1 MPEISPKDRVT
12 LVDIASDA
20 GVSRAT
26 VSLVLR
32 NVPSVAPSTRKR
44 VLQSIT
50 KLGYVYHRGA
60 ANLRTQRSHAI
71 GLIVSDITNPFFAE
85 IIIAIEDWLGSAGLV
100 TILGNTSENP
110 EKQQRLLRSLS
121 EYPADGILICP
132 TLGSINGTGNLAGRL
147 PPLVAFTRPM
157 SGVDYAGVDNVA
169 GSELAIDHLAALG
182 HRHIA
187 FIGGPSPLSSAQQ
200 RFLGYRQGL
209 DKNGIPF
216 REDLVIEQAP
226 NRKGGFQGLTTA
238 LTLSP
243 APTAAVCFNDVVA
256 LGAIEALRSSGKE
269 PGKDFSIVGFN
280 NIADAHFG
288 GLTTVDTSP
297 AKIGE
302 AAADLLLHRIKE
314 PTAPVRQVILTPRL
328 IIREST
334 ARAQPGI
341 TSGLNSN

>member
-1 MPEISPKDRVT
+1 MVTTAHQSRVT
-12 LVDIASDA
+12 LLDIASDA

-32 NVPSVAPSTRKR
+32 NAPSVAPSTRKR
-44 VLQSIT
+44 VLQSISR
-50 KLGYVYHRGA
+50 LGYVYHRGA
-60 ANLRTQRSHAI
+60 ASLRTQRSHAI

-85 IIIAIEDWLGSAGLV
+85 IIVSIEDWLGLAGLV

-110 EKQQRLLRSLS
+110 EKQQRLLRSMS
-121 EYPADGILICP
+121 EYPADGILICS
-132 TLGSINGTGNLAGRL
+132 TQGSDKGSGNLQGRL
-147 PPLVAFTRPM
+147 PPVVAFTRPI

-169 GSELAIDHLAALG
+169 GSELAIDHLSALG

-187 FIGGPSPLSSAQQ
+187 FVGGPSQLSSAQQ

-209 DKNGIPF
+209 EKNRLPF
-216 REDLVIEQAP
+216 QQELFVEQAP
-226 NRKGGFQGLTTA
+226 TRKGGFQGLMTA

-243 APTAAVCFNDVVA
+243 TPTAAVCFNDVVA
-256 LGAIEALRSSGKE
+256 LGAIEALRAAGKQ
-269 PGKDFSIVGFN
+269 PGKDFSILGFN

-288 GLTTVDTSP
+288 NLTTVDTSP

-314 PTAPVRQVILTPRL
+314 PNAPLRQVILTPRL
-328 IIREST
+328 VIREST
-334 ARAQPGI
+334 ARAPAQCE
-341 TSGLNSN
+341 

>member
-1 MPEISPKDRVT
+1 MVATSSQPRVT
-12 LVDIASDA
+12 LLDIASDA

-32 NVPSVAPSTRKR
+32 NVPSVAPATRKR
-44 VLQSIT
+44 VLQSIDR
-50 KLGYVYHRGA
+50 LGYVYHRGA
-60 ANLRTQRSHAI
+60 ASLRTQRSHAI

-85 IIIAIEDWLGSAGLV
+85 IIISIEDWLGTAGLV

-110 EKQQRLLRSLS
+110 EKQQRLLRSMS
-121 EYPADGILICP
+121 EYPADGILICS
-132 TLGSINGTGNLAGRL
+132 TQASDKGTGSLEGRL
-147 PPLVAFTRPM
+147 PPVVAFTRPIT
-157 SGVDYAGVDNVA
+157 GFDYAGIDNVA
-169 GSELAIDHLAALG
+169 GSELAIDHLSALG

-187 FIGGPSPLSSAQQ
+187 LIGGPSQLSSAQQ

-209 DKNGIPF
+209 EKNGLPF
-216 REDLVIEQAP
+216 QPDLFVEQAP
-226 NRKGGFQGLTTA
+226 TRKGGFQGLMTA
-238 LTLSP
+238 LSLSP

-256 LGAIEALRSSGKE
+256 LGAIEALRAAGKQ

-288 GLTTVDTSP
+288 NLTTVDTSP

-314 PTAPVRQVILTPRL
+314 PNAPLRQVILTPRL
-328 IIREST
+328 VIREST
-334 ARAQPGI
+334 ARAPAR
-341 TSGLNSN
+341 TE

>member
-1 MPEISPKDRVT
+1 MEAPPKDRVT

-44 VLQSIT
+44 VLQSISR
-50 KLGYVYHRGA
+50 LGYVYHRGA

-110 EKQQRLLRSLS
+110 EKQQRLLKSLS

-132 TLGSINGTGNLAGRL
+132 TQGSITGAGSLAGRL
-147 PPLVAFTRPM
+147 PPVVAFTRPLN
-157 SGVDYAGVDNVA
+157 GVDYAGVDNVA
-169 GSELAIDHLAALG
+169 GSELAIDHLATLG

-187 FIGGPSPLSSAQQ
+187 FIGGPSAISSAQQ
-200 RFLGYRQGL
+200 RSLGYRQGL
-209 DKNGIPF
+209 EKKGIPF

-226 NRKGGFQGLTTA
+226 NRNGGFQGLRTA
-238 LTLSP
+238 LSLSP

-269 PGKDFSIVGFN
+269 PGRDFSIVGFN

-334 ARAQPGI
+334 ARATP
-341 TSGLNSN
+341 GLNSR

>member
-1 MPEISPKDRVT
+1 MTVTSPKDRVT

-32 NVPSVAPSTRKR
+32 NVPSVAPATRKR
-44 VLQSIT
+44 VLQSINR
-50 KLGYVYHRGA
+50 LGYVYHRGA

-71 GLIVSDITNPFFAE
+71 GLVVSDITNPFFAE

-110 EKQQRLLRSLS
+110 EKQQRLLKSLS

-132 TLGSINGTGNLAGRL
+132 TQGSITEVGSFGGRL
-147 PPLVAFTRPM
+147 PPVVAFTRPLN
-157 SGVDYAGVDNVA
+157 GIDYAGVDNLA
-169 GSELAIDHLAALG
+169 GSELAIDHLAKLG
-182 HRHIA
+182 HRQIA
-187 FIGGPSPLSSAQQ
+187 FIGGPSALSSAQQ
-200 RFLGYRQGL
+200 RFLGYQQGL
-209 DKNGIPF
+209 EKNGIPF
-216 REDLVIEQAP
+216 REDLFIEEAP
-226 NRKGGFQGLTTA
+226 NRKGGFEGLTTA
-238 LTLSP
+238 LSLSP

-269 PGKDFSIVGFN
+269 PGRDFSIVGFN

-314 PTAPVRQVILTPRL
+314 PSAPVRQVILTPRL
-328 IIREST
+328 IVRQST
-334 ARAQPGI
+334 RAPARVE
-341 TSGLNSN
+341 

>member
-1 MPEISPKDRVT
+1 MIEASPKDRVT

-32 NVPSVAPSTRKR
+32 NVPSVAPATRKR

-85 IIIAIEDWLGSAGLV
+85 IIIAIEDWLGSTGFV
-100 TILGNTSENP
+100 TILGNTSENL
-110 EKQQRLLRSLS
+110 EKQQRLLKSLS
-121 EYPADGILICP
+121 EYPVDGILICP
-132 TLGSINGTGNLAGRL
+132 TQGSITGAGSLAGRR
-147 PPLVAFTRPM
+147 PPVVAFTRPV
-157 SGVDYAGVDNVA
+157 SGLDYAGVDNVA
-169 GSELAIDHLAALG
+169 GSELAIDYLAALG
-182 HRHIA
+182 HQHIA
-187 FIGGPSPLSSAQQ
+187 FIGGPSSLSSAQQ
-200 RFLGYRQGL
+200 RFLGYRLGL
-209 DKNGIPF
+209 EKNGISF
-216 REDLVIEQAP
+216 RENLVVEQAP
-226 NRKGGFQGLTTA
+226 NRKGGFQGLTAA

-256 LGAIEALRSSGKE
+256 LGAIEALRSSSKE
-269 PGKDFSIVGFN
+269 PGRDFSIVGFN

-314 PTAPVRQVILTPRL
+314 PTSPVRQVILTPRL
-328 IIREST
+328 IVREST
-334 ARAQPGI
+334 ARRSPG
-341 TSGLNSN
+341 SSPD

>member
-1 MPEISPKDRVT
+1 MEAPPKDRVT

-44 VLQSIT
+44 VLQSISR
-50 KLGYVYHRGA
+50 LGYVYHRGA

-110 EKQQRLLRSLS
+110 EKQQRLLKSLS

-132 TLGSINGTGNLAGRL
+132 TQGSITEAGTLAGRL
-147 PPLVAFTRPM
+147 PPLVAFTRPLN
-157 SGVDYAGVDNVA
+157 GVDYAGVDNVA
-169 GSELAIDHLAALG
+169 GSELAIDHLATLG

-187 FIGGPSPLSSAQQ
+187 FIGGPASLSSAQQ
-200 RFLGYRQGL
+200 RSLGYRQGL
-209 DKNGIPF
+209 EKNGIPF

-256 LGAIEALRSSGKE
+256 LGAIEALRSCGKE
-269 PGKDFSIVGFN
+269 PGRDFSIVGFN

-328 IIREST
+328 IVRDST
-334 ARAQPGI
+334 ARAAVGI
-341 TSGLNSN
+341 TPDLNSK

>member
-1 MPEISPKDRVT
+1 MIDVLPKDRVT
-12 LVDIASDA
+12 LLDIASDA

-32 NVPSVAPSTRKR
+32 NVPSVAPATRKR
-44 VLQSIT
+44 VRQSIDR
-50 KLGYVYHRGA
+50 LGYVYHRGA

-85 IIIAIEDWLGSAGLV
+85 IIVAIEDSLGSAGLV

-132 TLGSINGTGNLAGRL
+132 TQGPIGGAGSMASRL
-147 PPLVAFTRPM
+147 PPVVAFTRPII
-157 SGVDYAGVDNVA
+157 GVDYAGVDNVA

-187 FIGGPSPLSSAQQ
+187 FIGGPSELSSAQQ
-200 RFLGYRQGL
+200 RSLGYRQGL
-209 DKNGIPF
+209 EKNGIPF
-216 REDLVIEQAP
+216 REDLFIEQAP
-226 NRKGGFQGLTTA
+226 NRKGGFHGLMTG
-238 LTLSP
+238 LSRSP

-256 LGAIEALRSSGKE
+256 LGAIEALRSCGRE

-314 PTAPVRQVILTPRL
+314 PTAPVRQVILAPRL
-328 IIREST
+328 VVREST
-334 ARAQPGI
+334 APAPARAE
-341 TSGLNSN
+341 

>member
-1 MPEISPKDRVT
+1 MVGTASQSRVT
-12 LVDIASDA
+12 LLHIASDA

-44 VLQSIT
+44 VLQSIDR
-50 KLGYVYHRGA
+50 LGYVYHRGA

-85 IIIAIEDWLGSAGLV
+85 IIVSIEDWLGTAGLV

-110 EKQQRLLRSLS
+110 EKQRRLLRSMS
-121 EYPADGILICP
+121 EYPADGILICS
-132 TLGSINGTGNLAGRL
+132 TQGSDKGPGNLEGRL
-147 PPLVAFTRPM
+147 PPVVAFTRPI
-157 SGVDYAGVDNVA
+157 SGFDYAGVDNVA
-169 GSELAIDHLAALG
+169 GSELAIDHLSALG

-187 FIGGPSPLSSAQQ
+187 LIGGPSQLSSAQQ

-209 DKNGIPF
+209 EKNGLPF
-216 REDLVIEQAP
+216 QPDLFVEQAP
-226 NRKGGFQGLTTA
+226 TRKGGFQGLMTA
-238 LTLSP
+238 LTISP
-243 APTAAVCFNDVVA
+243 TPTAAVCFNDVVA
-256 LGAIEALRSSGKE
+256 LGAIEALRAAGKQ

-280 NIADAHFG
+280 NIADAQFG
-288 GLTTVDTSP
+288 NLTTVDTSP

-314 PTAPVRQVILTPRL
+314 PNAPLRQVILTPRL
-328 IIREST
+328 VIREST
-334 ARAQPGI
+334 ARAPAR
-341 TSGLNSN
+341 TE

>member
-1 MPEISPKDRVT
+1 MTDPSPKDRVT

-44 VLQSIT
+44 VLQSISR
-50 KLGYVYHRGA
+50 LGYVYHRGA

-71 GLIVSDITNPFFAE
+71 GLIISDITNPFFAE
-85 IIIAIEDWLGSAGLV
+85 IIVAIEDWLGSAGLV

-110 EKQQRLLRSLS
+110 EKQHRLLKSMS

-132 TLGSINGTGNLAGRL
+132 TQGSITGAANLAGRL
-147 PPLVAFTRPM
+147 PPMVAFTRPI

-182 HRHIA
+182 HHHIA
-187 FIGGPSPLSSAQQ
+187 FVGGPSPLSSAQQ

-209 DKNGIPF
+209 EKNGISF
-216 REDLVIEQAP
+216 REDLVIEQTP
-226 NRKGGFQGLTTA
+226 NRKGGFQGLTAA
-238 LTLSP
+238 LSLSP

-256 LGAIEALRSSGKE
+256 LGGIEALRSSGKE
-269 PGKDFSIVGFN
+269 PGRDFSIVGFN

-302 AAADLLLHRIKE
+302 AAADLLLHRINE

-328 IIREST
+328 IVREST
-334 ARAQPGI
+334 ARAPARAE
-341 TSGLNSN
+341 

>member
-1 MPEISPKDRVT
+1 MTEASSKDRVT

-44 VLQSIT
+44 VLQSISR
-50 KLGYVYHRGA
+50 LGYVYHRGA
-60 ANLRTQRSHAI
+60 ANLRTRRSHAI
-71 GLIVSDITNPFFAE
+71 GLIVSDITNPFFAD
-85 IIIAIEDWLGSAGLV
+85 IIVAIEDWLGSAGLV

-110 EKQQRLLRSLS
+110 EKQRRLLKSLS

-132 TLGSINGTGNLAGRL
+132 TQGSITGAGNLVGHL
-147 PPLVAFTRPM
+147 PPLVAFTRPIN
-157 SGVDYAGVDNVA
+157 GVDYAGVDNVA
-169 GSELAIDHLAALG
+169 GSELAIDHLATLG

-209 DKNGIPF
+209 EKNGISF

-226 NRKGGFQGLTTA
+226 NRKGGFQGLTAA
-238 LTLSP
+238 LSLSP

-256 LGAIEALRSSGKE
+256 LGANEALRSSGKE
-269 PGKDFSIVGFN
+269 PGRDFSIVGFN

-302 AAADLLLHRIKE
+302 AAADLLLHRINE
-314 PTAPVRQVILTPRL
+314 PTAPVRQVILSPRL
-328 IIREST
+328 IVREST
-334 ARAQPGI
+334 ARAPE
-341 TSGLNSN
+341 TNSQ

>member
-1 MPEISPKDRVT
+1 MADTSPKDRVT

-44 VLQSIT
+44 VLQSISR
-50 KLGYVYHRGA
+50 LGYVYHRGA

-71 GLIVSDITNPFFAE
+71 GLVVSDITNPFFAE

-110 EKQQRLLRSLS
+110 EKQQRLLKSLS

-132 TLGSINGTGNLAGRL
+132 TQGSIAGGESLGGRL
-147 PPLVAFTRPM
+147 PPVVAFTRPLN
-157 SGVDYAGVDNVA
+157 GVDYAGVDNVA
-169 GSELAIDHLAALG
+169 GSELAIDHLAKLG

-187 FIGGPSPLSSAQQ
+187 LIGGPSALSSAQQ
-200 RFLGYRQGL
+200 RFIGYQQGL
-209 DKNGIPF
+209 EKNGIPF
-216 REDLVIEQAP
+216 REDLFIEQAP
-226 NRKGGFQGLTTA
+226 NRKGGFQGLAAA
-238 LTLSP
+238 LNLSP

-256 LGAIEALRSSGKE
+256 LGAMEALRSSGKE
-269 PGKDFSIVGFN
+269 PGREFSIVGFN

-314 PTAPVRQVILTPRL
+314 PSAPVRQVILTPRL
-328 IIREST
+328 IVRQST
-334 ARAQPGI
+334 AGI
-341 TSGLNSN
+341 RPGLNSK

>member
-1 MPEISPKDRVT
+1 MTDASPKDRVT

-44 VLQSIT
+44 VLQSISR
-50 KLGYVYHRGA
+50 LGYVYHRGA

-71 GLIVSDITNPFFAE
+71 GVIISDITNPFFAE
-85 IIIAIEDWLGSAGLV
+85 IIVAIEDWLGSAGLV

-110 EKQQRLLRSLS
+110 EKQHRLLKSMS

-132 TLGSINGTGNLAGRL
+132 TQGSITEAANLAGRR
-147 PPLVAFTRPM
+147 PPVVAFTRPI

-169 GSELAIDHLAALG
+169 GSELAIDHLAGLG

-187 FIGGPSPLSSAQQ
+187 FIGGPSLLSSAQQ

-209 DKNGIPF
+209 EKNGISF

-226 NRKGGFQGLTTA
+226 NRKGGFQGLTAA
-238 LTLSP
+238 LSLSP

-256 LGAIEALRSSGKE
+256 LGGIEALRSSGKE
-269 PGKDFSIVGFN
+269 PGRDFSIVGFN

-302 AAADLLLHRIKE
+302 AAADLLLHRITE

-328 IIREST
+328 IAREST
-334 ARAQPGI
+334 ARAPARAE
-341 TSGLNSN
+341 

>member
-1 MPEISPKDRVT
+1 MIDASPNDRVT

-32 NVPSVAPSTRKR
+32 NVPSVAASTRKR
-44 VLQSIT
+44 VLHSISR
-50 KLGYVYHRGA
+50 LGYVYHRGA

-85 IIIAIEDWLGSAGLV
+85 IIVAIEDWLGSAGFV

-132 TLGSINGTGNLAGRL
+132 TQGAITAGGDLAGRR
-147 PPLVAFTRPM
+147 PPVVAFTRPM
-157 SGVDYAGVDNVA
+157 SGVDYAGVDNVT

-187 FIGGPSPLSSAQQ
+187 FIGGPSSLSSAQQ
-200 RFLGYRQGL
+200 RFLGYRRGL
-209 DKNGIPF
+209 EKNGIPF
-216 REDLVIEQAP
+216 REDLFIEQAP
-226 NRKGGFQGLTTA
+226 NRKGGFQGLMTA

-243 APTAAVCFNDVVA
+243 VLTAAVCFNDVVA
-256 LGAIEALRSSGKE
+256 LGAIEALRASGKE
-269 PGKDFSIVGFN
+269 PGGDFSIVGFN

-314 PTAPVRQVILTPRL
+314 PTTPVRQVILTPRL
-328 IIREST
+328 IVRAST
-334 ARAQPGI
+334 ARAPAER
-341 TSGLNSN
+341 NSQ

>member
-1 MPEISPKDRVT
+1 MVETAPQSRVT
-12 LVDIASDA
+12 LLDIASDA

-44 VLQSIT
+44 VLQSIDR
-50 KLGYVYHRGA
+50 LGYVYHRGA
-60 ANLRTQRSHAI
+60 ASLRTQRSHAI

-85 IIIAIEDWLGSAGLV
+85 IIISIEDWLGTAGLV

-110 EKQQRLLRSLS
+110 EKQQRLLRSMS
-121 EYPADGILICP
+121 EYPADGILICSAQ
-132 TLGSINGTGNLAGRL
+132 GSEKGTGNLEGRL
-147 PPLVAFTRPM
+147 PPVVAFTRPIN
-157 SGVDYAGVDNVA
+157 GFDYAGVDNVA
-169 GSELAIDHLAALG
+169 GSELAIDHLSALG

-187 FIGGPSPLSSAQQ
+187 LIGGPSQLSSAQQ

-209 DKNGIPF
+209 EKNGLPF
-216 REDLVIEQAP
+216 QPDLFVEQAP
-226 NRKGGFQGLTTA
+226 TRKGGFQGLMTA
-238 LTLSP
+238 LSLSP

-256 LGAIEALRSSGKE
+256 LGAIEALRAAGKQ

-288 GLTTVDTSP
+288 NLTTVDTSP

-314 PTAPVRQVILTPRL
+314 PNAPLRQVILTPRL
-328 IIREST
+328 VIREST
-334 ARAQPGI
+334 ARAPAR
-341 TSGLNSN
+341 TE